1 MSGSVDPVS
10 HAPVLVDEI
19 HDIKAAVARLA
30 RACHSRGWAP
40 ATSGNFSARAGAHIA
55 ITGSGHDK
63 GNIDARHVLLV
74 DHTGQPAEISTEKP
88 SAETALHLMLYR
100 HDPRIS
106 WVVHTH
112 SVPSVVLSRRAMA
125 AAGPHTILLHGFELT
140 KAFTGVTTH
149 DHPINVPVIANSQD
163 MTALAAAAEARLDR
177 SVPAFLVA
185 GHGAYSWGG
194 DLAECARHVEAL
206 ETLLACVLEE
216 TRMS

>member
-1 MSGSVDPVS
+1 MS
-10 HAPVLVDEI
+10 HAPALVDEI
-19 HDIKAAVARLA
+19 QDIKAAVARLA

-40 ATSGNFSARAGAHIA
+40 ATSGNFSARAGAHVA

-63 GNIDARHVLLV
+63 GNVDARHVLLV
-74 DHTGQPAEISTEKP
+74 DHGGQPAEITAEKP

-112 SVPSVVLSRRAMA
+112 SVAAVVLSRRAMS
-125 AAGPHTILLHGFELT
+125 AAGPHSILLHGFELT

-149 DHPINVPVIANSQD
+149 ELSLHVPVIANSQD
-163 MTALAAAAEARLDR
+163 MVALAAAAEARLER
-177 SVPAFLVA
+177 KAPSVPAFLVA
-185 GHGAYSWGG
+185 GHGAYSWGC
-194 DLAECARHVEAL
+194 DLAEVARHVEAL

-216 TRMS
+216 ARMS